1 MGRGSGRA
9 LSGGLPAPPPSCVS
23 GSHLPPQVWPRC
35 LPGVGRTWGCS
46 VPAGSGAQLRVG
58 HIPLRTHHQG
68 LPPAPAACPH
78 LGATKTVL
86 QARPLPWGGL
96 AIRTPACS
104 FGQNPELSCEEAGI
118 LTFRTRWEELSQRG
132 TSVSQGPC
140 DWETQGGGAGFSSS
154 ATCLGQQ
161 SAPSLTQERASWAPQ
176 PGAWGRGRVTWGRG
190 C

>member
-1 MGRGSGRA
+1 MNPGCLPPWPCSGTHRDPSAPRGA
-9 LSGGLPAPPPSCVS
+9 LLPARLLPHPAALAVS
-23 GSHLPPQVWPRC
+23 EAPGQC
-35 LPGVGRTWGCS
+35 LPQARRGGTPPCPHSPDGQALWVGQD
-46 VPAGSGAQLRVG
+46 AG
-58 HIPLRTHHQG
+58 
-68 LPPAPAACPH
+68 PAPALPAGRVQEG
-78 LGATKTVL
+78 LGRGVQWSRCERCSRTSKAQKALGSL
-86 QARPLPWGGL
+86 QG
-96 AIRTPACS
+96 
-104 FGQNPELSCEEAGI
+104 AGHPRG
-118 LTFRTRWEELSQRG
+118 TELSQRG

>member
-23 GSHLPPQVWPRC
+23 GSHLSPQVWPRC

-132 TSVSQGPC
+132 TFWDGYDFSTHTHTHARSSWSRVGREWS
-140 DWETQGGGAGFSSS
+140 WGGGVDTKS
-154 ATCLGQQ
+154 
-161 SAPSLTQERASWAPQ
+161 
-176 PGAWGRGRVTWGRG
+176 
-190 C
+190 